1 MAKPIKFRKVS
12 SREQKE
18 MVSLILE
25 ARELSMQLSEALLK
39 HEDVIRRFADDFG
52 EDSRAAA
59 DSVLTFFLEEDDHGK
74 KRIGSESGSDKG
86 LNADAGVAAEA
97 VRGDAAAPNTGADD
111 ESGAELLA
119 EDPQAS

>member
-25 ARELSMQLSEALLK
+25 ARELSMKLSEALLK

-59 DSVLTFFLEEDDHGK
+59 DSVLTFFLEEDDDGK
-74 KRIGSESGSDKG
+74 KRISSESGSDKG
-86 LNADAGVAAEA
+86 LDADARATAEA

-111 ESGAELLA
+111 EFGTKLLA